1 MMNNLEQKQMNK
13 CNVKSMICAKSM
25 KFIDAC

>member
-1 MMNNLEQKQMNK
+1 MNNLQQKQMNK

-25 KFIDAC
+25 MFVCVC